1 MVMPYVHH
9 FGTDDQVNRYAK
21 KMRDGEIIGAIAM
34 TEPHAGSD
42 LQAMKTYAKRDGDDW
57 ILNGSKGNLELYL

>member
-1 MVMPYVHH
+1 MPYVHH
-9 FGTDDQVNRYAK
+9 FGTEEQIGKYARG
-21 KMRDGEIIGAIAM
+21 MRDGEIIGAIAM

-57 ILNGSKGNLELYL
+57 ILNGSKGWSNIST